1 MTTATTAAEETTE
14 EEDQQEEIETLARK
28 IGLDED
34 IIKAALELG
43 IDEDTIEEAYQGQHN
58 SDKEFAQD
66 LADNIGSMD
75 DGANWPYTCI
85 DWEWAARE
93 VMMDYSEQDGYYF
106 RQM

>member
-1 MTTATTAAEETTE
+1 MTTATTSAEETTE
-14 EEDQQEEIETLARK
+14 EEDREEEIETLARK
-28 IGLDED
+28 TGLDED

-43 IDEDTIEEAYQGQHN
+43 IDEGDIEEAYSGQFSN
-58 SDKEFAQD
+58 DEKFAQD
-66 LADNIGSMD
+66 MADQLGETPDS
-75 DGANWPYTCI
+75 WPCGCI